1 MKLSV
6 VTCSYN
12 SEKFIKETLD
22 SVGSQELSPQHSIE
36 HIILDAFS
44 TDATI
49 EIANQYKKETEGKV
63 EVNIAQRPP
72 K

>member
-1 MKLSV
+1 MKLSI

-22 SVGSQELSPQHSIE
+22 SVSSQKLSHGHTIE

-49 EIANQYKKETEGKV
+49 DMVNQYKKETE
-63 EVNIAQRPP
+63 
-72 K
+72 